1 MASKVGFLGFAVLI
15 FVVLAATSNNGVSA
29 DGCEGDLLGLTGRC
43 AQYVL
48 KMGPK
53 IRPSRGCC
61 DVVRKVD
68 IPYVCQQVTPEIE
81 KLVSIKKVLYVAQF
95 CGKDVPH
102 GAKCGSVTTPSAMKR
117 KRFTGFLGK

>member
-1 MASKVGFLGFAVLI
+1 MASKVGFLGFTVLI
-15 FVVLAATSNNGVSA
+15 VVVLAATNTNGVSA
-29 DGCEGDLLGLTGRC
+29 DGCEGDLRGLTGRC
-43 AQYVL
+43 APYVL

-68 IPYVCQQVTPEIE
+68 IPCVCRQVTPEIE

-95 CGKDVPH
+95 CGKNVPH
-102 GAKCGSVTTPSAMKR
+102 GTKCGSVTTPSAMKR
-117 KRFTGFLGK
+117 N